1 MFLNFCQ
8 RLLDSIFDGLIIKYL
23 LGRIDKCD
31 IYVFACGRHCLRQL
45 ALIEAV
51 GLPDAAF
58 EQVAAPR
65 PFVVLL
71 GYRHEYR
78 DRGHALLAALQ
89 AVVAAQWWRHDNPA
103 ALKEA
108 VDAALRGEA
117 FALAEPEL
125 FWGVAHVGY

>member
-8 RLLDSIFDGLIIKYL
+8 RLLDSIFDGLIIKNL

-31 IYVFACGRHCLRQL
+31 IYVFTCGRHSLRQF
-45 ALIEAV
+45 ALIESV

-65 PFVVLL
+65 PLVVLL

-78 DRGHALLAALQ
+78 DWGDALLATLQ
-89 AVVAAQWWRHDNPA
+89 AVVAAQWW
-103 ALKEA
+103 
-108 VDAALRGEA
+108 
-117 FALAEPEL
+117 
-125 FWGVAHVGY
+125 